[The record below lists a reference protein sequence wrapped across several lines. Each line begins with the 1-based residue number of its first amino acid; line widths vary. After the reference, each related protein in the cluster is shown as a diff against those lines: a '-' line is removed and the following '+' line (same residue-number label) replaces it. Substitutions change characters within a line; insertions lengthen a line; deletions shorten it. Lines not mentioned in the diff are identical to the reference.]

1 MTTSIENDLE
11 APLRVLLAVASYG
24 TTNDGYLHQIISEYR
39 AMPFDVDILVL
50 SNIDKNL
57 GPGIEC
63 LVGLPSKDPWSLP
76 FGHKKLFAERAN
88 SYDLF
93 VYSEDDILITETN
106 IRAFLDVTKVLPQ
119 QEVAGFL
126 RIEKDTTGER
136 YFPDLHG
143 YFHWDPTSVRS
154 RGQYTLAH
162 FTNEHAACYIL
173 TQKQLK
179 TAIESGG
186 FLVGPHEEKYDLLC
200 TAATDP
206 YTQCGMVK
214 LIPVS
219 RIDDFVVHHL
229 SNKYV
234 GQVGVHAS
242 EMKTQLEAMARVA
255 GKQSAPAPLLNTET
269 KLPHAL
275 YSKDYYEPVNSDVI
289 SAIPKTARNVLSIGC
304 GWGATERAL
313 IEQGLRVVAVPL
325 DPVISGSAAA
335 QGVEMIYGS
344 LDEIATLLR
353 GEKFD
358 CLLCLNVLH
367 LADEPATVLS
377 QLSDCLALNS
387 AVIIQS
393 PNMMSLRA
401 VREASG
407 RFANQPFGRNYSST
421 GAHFSS
427 VGRVKNWC
435 SASGMKIN
443 RTKGIFDRPE
453 VSTLGRISA
462 AIGDFLP
469 ASLAFLLAPS
479 FVISASRVQVEYNQ
493 VGTAEFPRSHT

>member
-1 MTTSIENDLE
+1 MTISVENDRKK
-11 APLRVLLAVASYG
+11 PLRILVAVASYG
-24 TTNDGYLHQIISEYR
+24 TTNDGHLHRMIREYR
-39 AMPFDVDILVL
+39 VMPFSIDILVL
-50 SNIDKNL
+50 SNIEKNL

-76 FGHKKLFAERAN
+76 FGHKKVFFERAS

-106 IRAFLDVTKVLPQ
+106 IRAFLDVTRVLPQ

-126 RIEKDTTGER
+126 RIEKDTNGER

-162 FTNEHAACYIL
+162 FTNEHAACYIV
-173 TQKQLK
+173 TQEQLK
-179 TAIESGG
+179 IAIESGG
-186 FLVGPHEEKYDLLC
+186 FLVGPHEEEYDLPC

-219 RIDDFVVHHL
+219 HIDDFVVHHL
-229 SNKYV
+229 SNRYV
-234 GQVGVHAS
+234 GEVGVHES
-242 EMKTQLEAMARVA
+242 EMKAQLDALARVA
-255 GKQSAPAPLLNTET
+255 GKKNLPAPLLNTET

-275 YSKDYYEPVNSDVI
+275 YSKDYYEPANSEVI

-304 GWGATERAL
+304 GWGAVERVL
-313 IEQGLRVVAVPL
+313 VEQGLRVVAVPL
-325 DPVISGSAAA
+325 DPIISGSAAA
-335 QGVEMIYGS
+335 KGVEMIYGRI
-344 LDEIATLLR
+344 DEIASRLR

-367 LADEPATVLS
+367 LTDDPETVLS
-377 QLSDCLALNS
+377 QLSDCLAVES
-387 AVIIQS
+387 TVIIQS

-401 VREASG
+401 VR
-407 RFANQPFGRNYSST
+407 RVFANLADQPFGRNYLST

-427 VGRVKNWC
+427 VNRVKNWC
-435 SASGMKIN
+435 AASGMKVDGTI
-443 RTKGIFDRPE
+443 GIFDRPE
-453 VSTLGRISA
+453 VGNLGRISA
-462 AIGDFLP
+462 AIGDLLP
-469 ASLAFLLAPS
+469 AALAFLLAPS
-479 FVISASRVQVEYNQ
+479 FVISASRVQV
-493 VGTAEFPRSHT
+493 